1 MIRKAT
7 SNDINAIETI
17 YNTLHTNEENGLVT
31 IGWDRS
37 IYPTRAT
44 ALEALENEDLF
55 VLEAPD
61 HQVVAAARI
70 NQIQVPEYA
79 DADWHYKDISDD
91 QVMVLHTLVVDPDTA
106 GKGYGTEF
114 VHFYEEYAR
123 SHDCPYLRMDT
134 NEKNAAAR
142 KLYKKLGYWESDIVP
157 CTFNGI
163 EGVQLVCLE
172 KYLNP

>member
-7 SNDINAIETI
+7 SNDINAIENI
-17 YNTLHTNEENGLVT
+17 YNKLHTNEEKGLVT

-55 VLEAPD
+55 VLEFPEQ
-61 HQVVAAARI
+61 QVVAAARI

-79 DADWHYKDISDD
+79 DANWHYKNISDD
-91 QVMVLHTLVVDPDTA
+91 HVMVLHTLVVDPDTA

-114 VHFYEEYAR
+114 VHFYEEYAH
-123 SHDCPYLRMDT
+123 SHSCPYLRMDT

>member
-17 YNTLHTNEENGLVT
+17 YNKLHTNEENGLVT

-79 DADWHYKDISDD
+79 DAGWHYKDISDD

-142 KLYKKLGYWESDIVP
+142 KLYKKLG
-157 CTFNGI
+157 
-163 EGVQLVCLE
+163 
-172 KYLNP
+172 